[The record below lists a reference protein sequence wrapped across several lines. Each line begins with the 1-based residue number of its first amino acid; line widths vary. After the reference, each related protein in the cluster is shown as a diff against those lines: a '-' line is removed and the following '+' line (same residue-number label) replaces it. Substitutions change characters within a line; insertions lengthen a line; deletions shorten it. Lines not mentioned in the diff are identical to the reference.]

1 MRFSEAL
8 DAIIHAAAQASSTG
22 KPWCVVHDKD
32 RFIAA
37 PLGRLSSDNLLE
49 VCQP

>member
-8 DAIIHAAAQASSTG
+8 DAIIHAAAQATLSG
-22 KPWCVVHDKD
+22 QPWGVYAMG

-37 PLGRLSSDNLLE
+37 PLGRLNSDNLLE